1 MSDNLSPTG
10 RHLLMRRAV
19 DKAVS
24 RGEPLYFGWCV
35 LASHQSAEILA
46 QGGFDAV
53 LVDMQHGA
61 IGFSDAQAMTAAIA
75 HCGTAPILRIPVGD
89 FATASRALDFGAQ
102 AIIAPMINTK
112 EQAEA
117 LVKAVKYT
125 PLGERSYGPFQAC
138 RTYGIGNLF
147 DYVVEG
153 NDSCFALAM
162 IETRE
167 ALDNLEAIL
176 ATDGIDGVFVGPAD
190 LSLTLLDGKGVDF
203 DHEVTVAA
211 LKRVIETA
219 KAHGKLT
226 GIYATNPHYAKL
238 FASYGFQLI
247 AVGSE
252 AGFLAQGI
260 QAAMA
265 ELAAD

>member
-1 MSDNLSPTG
+1 MTDNHT
-10 RHLLMRRAV
+10 LMRRAV
-19 DKAVS
+19 DAAVNKD
-24 RGEPLYFGWCV
+24 EPLYFGWCV
-35 LASHQSAEILA
+35 LASRQAAEILA
-46 QGGFDAV
+46 QGGFPAV

-61 IGFSDAQAMTAAIA
+61 IGFSDAQEMTGAIA
-75 HCGTAPILRIPVGD
+75 HCGTAPIVRIPVGD

-102 AIIAPMINTK
+102 AIVAPMINTK

-138 RTYGIGNLF
+138 RTYGFSNLF
-147 DYVVEG
+147 DYVVDG

-167 ALDNLEAIL
+167 ALDNLEDIL

-190 LSLTLLDGKGVDF
+190 LSLTLLEGKAVDF
-203 DHEVTVAA
+203 DHEVTVTA
-211 LKRVIETA
+211 LKRVIAAA
-219 KAHGKLT
+219 KAHGKLC
-226 GIYATNPHYAKL
+226 GIYATNAHYAKL

-260 QAAMA
+260 EQTMA
-265 ELAAD
+265 DLASD

>member
-1 MSDNLSPTG
+1 MADNNSLT
-10 RHLLMRRAV
+10 RHRLMRHTV
-19 DKAVS
+19 DAAVS
-24 RGEPLYFGWCV
+24 KGEPLYFGWCV
-35 LASHQSAEILA
+35 LASWQSAEILA
-46 QGGFDAV
+46 QGGFEAV

-61 IGFSDAQAMTAAIA
+61 IGFSDAQEMTGAIA
-75 HCGTAPILRIPVGD
+75 HSGTAPLVRIPVGD

-112 EQAEA
+112 EEAEA

-125 PLGERSYGPFQAC
+125 PLGERSYGPLQAC
-138 RTYGIGNLF
+138 RTYGIGNPF
-147 DYVVEG
+147 DYVADG

-167 ALDNLEAIL
+167 ALDNLEDIL

-190 LSLTLLDGKGVDF
+190 LSLTLLDGKAVDF
-203 DHEVTVAA
+203 DHDVTVAA
-211 LKRVIETA
+211 LKRVVNAT
-219 KAHGKLT
+219 KLHGKLA
-226 GIYATNPHYAKL
+226 GIYATNSHYAKL

-260 QAAMA
+260 EQTIA
-265 ELAAD
+265 ELAPD